1 MNSDVS
7 IRVTFGVEQ
16 LDAVR
21 QLRYRVLREPI
32 GLPFEATLFGGDEFE
47 TTRHWIALMDSH
59 PIGCL
64 TLLLPASKQDPP
76 LLLPVQ
82 LRGMA
87 VLPTAQGK
95 GVGSRML
102 AAVHTTASD
111 LGWSLWCN
119 ARENAVPF
127 YAKNG
132 WRIDGPAFD
141 IPPIGP
147 HFLMRWEP
155 SR

>member
-7 IRVTFGVEQ
+7 IRATFGAEQ

-32 GLPFEATLFGGDEFE
+32 GLPFEATLFVGDELE
-47 TTRHWIALMDSH
+47 TTRHLIAMMDSH
-59 PIGCL
+59 PIACL
-64 TLLLPASKQDPP
+64 TLLLPASKQEPP
-76 LLLPVQ
+76 SLQPVQ

-87 VLPTAQGK
+87 VLPSAQGK
-95 GVGSRML
+95 GVGSRLL
-102 AAVHTTASD
+102 AAVHTMASES
-111 LGWSLWCN
+111 GWSLWCN
-119 ARENAVPF
+119 ARQSAVPF
-127 YAKNG
+127 YRGNG

-147 HFLMRWEP
+147 HFQMRWEP
-155 SR
+155 CR